1 MISSGSDLVSGP
13 IPANQMSSAFIPEHE
28 VYGLLSAVGIKTPRH
43 FFAGTENQIVDAPFE
58 AGEPVV
64 IKGIARDLWHKS
76 DNAALVFR
84 NFESDSTAAEH
95 SRMQAS
101 VGRQFDWLGTL
112 IAEQVEFRRA
122 TQAPSEIFASLQR
135 DQYCGAT
142 VSFGFGGLLTEDW
155 ARELRQ
161 SLLVWPTSV
170 YSPDEA
176 LEELREHWLGRILL
190 GTARQQSALTD
201 SGTLLDFLE
210 KFWRLEQLMA
220 REHIGLVELNPVV
233 IDTAGDL
240 VALDGVGLRST
251 GTYADSR
258 PVPLRDE
265 SLLNPRRIALAGV
278 SEKAGSVGGLIL
290 ENLRQSLLPR
300 DGLLVVKP
308 GVEEFAGVRCVP
320 DATALAQEPVDILI
334 IALPASRCVPMI
346 EALCEQ
352 GRGAAVVYI
361 VAGGIGDGADKAGF
375 GERLAGLINSRRQA
389 GLWCPAVVGP
399 NGLGMLLSPL
409 KLNSLFIPQ
418 NKLNVEFAPD
428 SDVALISQSGA
439 FLITRLSRHSN
450 LNLKYGFSIGNQLDM
465 KLSDFMALV
474 ARDTSVRVLGIYVE
488 GFVGG
493 DARAVAK
500 LVEEFRA
507 GGRHVI
513 IYKGGR
519 SKLGKSA
526 AESHTGAMTGNY
538 HVQKRLLHKAGAILV
553 ESFNQFNA
561 VLKWMAAYP
570 DLRTLGKVAIVTNA
584 GYETVG
590 SVDTLGDN
598 DAGRLYGLT
607 EEDTGVLNDVLAR
620 HGMQGLVAAANPLD
634 LTPMADE
641 AVYFDCVEAMIGFG
655 AGVVML
661 GLVPLSEQLDTQQL
675 TQAEAFAARLGSLAK
690 ASGRLVGIVI
700 DAGVPYQRYKA
711 VFEHQGFPVFD
722 GMDMAVLGINVL
734 KNSR

>member
-1 MISSGSDLVSGP
+1 MQIT
-13 IPANQMSSAFIPEHE
+13 SAFIAEHE
-28 VYGLLSAVGIKTPRH
+28 VYGFLSAVGIKTPRH
-43 FFAGTENQIVDAPFE
+43 FFAEHASRIIDAPFE
-58 AGEPVV
+58 VGDPVV
-64 IKGIARDLWHKS
+64 IKGVARDLWHKS
-76 DNAALVFR
+76 ENAALAFCDFD
-84 NFESDSTAAEH
+84 NDSAAAIY
-95 SRMQAS
+95 SRMRAS
-101 VGRQFDWLGTL
+101 VGQRFDWLGTL
-112 IAEQVEFRRA
+112 IAERVEFQHG
-122 TQAPSEIFASLQR
+122 THAPSEIFVSLQR
-135 DQYCGAT
+135 DQCCGAT

-155 ARELRQ
+155 ARELKQ

-170 YSPDEA
+170 YTPDEA
-176 LEELREHWLGRILL
+176 LEELRDHWLGRILL
-190 GTARQQSALTD
+190 GTARQQKPLT
-201 SGTLLDFLE
+201 SRATLLAFLE
-210 KFWRLEQLMA
+210 KLWKLDELMA
-220 REHIGLVELNPVV
+220 REHLGLIELNPVV
-233 IDTAGDL
+233 VDGAGDL
-240 VALDGVGLRST
+240 VALDGVGLRS
-251 GTYADSR
+251 ADEQEEAC
-258 PVPLRDE
+258 PVPLQDD
-265 SLLNPRRIALAGV
+265 SFLNPRRIALAGV
-278 SEKAGSVGGLIL
+278 SAKAGSVGALIL
-290 ENLRQSLLPR
+290 ENLRQSSLPEDDLLII
-300 DGLLVVKP
+300 KP
-308 GVEEFAGVRCVP
+308 GVDTFAGLRCVP
-320 DATALAQEPVDILI
+320 DVAALAHDPVDILI

-352 GRGAAVVYI
+352 GSGAAVVYI
-361 VAGGIGDGADKAGF
+361 VAGGIGDGADKEGF
-375 GERLAGLINSRRQA
+375 GERLSGLIDSRRRV
-389 GLWCPAVVGP
+389 GEWCPAVVGP

-474 ARDTSVRVLGIYVE
+474 ARDKSVRVLGIYVE
-488 GFVGG
+488 GFAGG
-493 DARAVAK
+493 DACAVAK
-500 LVEEFRA
+500 LVEQFRA
-507 GGRHVI
+507 ENRHVI

-526 AESHTGAMTGNY
+526 AASHTGAMTGDY
-538 HVQKRLLHKAGAILV
+538 HVQKRLLHKAGAILT

-570 DLRTLGKVAIVTNA
+570 DLRTLGKMAIVTNA

-590 SVDTLGDN
+590 SVDTLGESDTE
-598 DAGRLYGLT
+598 RLYRLT
-607 EEDTGVLNDVLAR
+607 EKDRGALSEILDR
-620 HGMQGLVAAANPLD
+620 HGMQGLVAASNPLD

-690 ASGRLVGIVI
+690 STGRLIGIVI

-711 VFEHQGFPVFD
+711 VFEREGFPVFD
-722 GMDMAVLGINVL
+722 GMDMGVLGINVL